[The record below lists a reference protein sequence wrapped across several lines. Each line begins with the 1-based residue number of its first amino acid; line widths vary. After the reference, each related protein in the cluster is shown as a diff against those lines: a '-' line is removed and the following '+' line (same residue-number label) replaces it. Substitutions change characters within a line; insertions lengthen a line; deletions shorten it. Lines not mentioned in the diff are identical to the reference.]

1 MTLKN
6 KMSRQTLKRKGW
18 LVFLLALLLGL
29 FSQFNTGCKFY
40 SFNQGQI
47 PDSIKTI
54 KINFI
59 ENKAQY
65 INPQLSPQLTDR
77 LRQKILN
84 QTRLTQTNNT
94 GDADY
99 ELTGFISTYSV
110 STVGATNQQSST
122 NRLTVGAKITLNNR
136 KSGPVSGKNP
146 KEINV
151 SRNFDFDATFSLAQ
165 AEAALTE
172 TIINNLVD
180 EIFNNIF
187 SDW

>member
-6 KMSRQTLKRKGW
+6 ERSPRRRNWNTGLMFMIVAGIIM
-18 LVFLLALLLGL
+18 LG
-29 FSQFNTGCKFY
+29 QFNSSCKFY

-65 INPQLSPQLTDR
+65 INPQLSPQLTDK
-77 LRQKILN
+77 LRQKILS
-84 QTRLTQTNNT
+84 QTRLTQTNNVSE
-94 GDADY
+94 AHY
-99 ELTGFISTYSV
+99 EISGFISTYSV

-122 NRLTVGAKITLNNR
+122 NRLTVGAKITLNNH
-136 KSGPVSGKNP
+136 KSGPIAGKNP